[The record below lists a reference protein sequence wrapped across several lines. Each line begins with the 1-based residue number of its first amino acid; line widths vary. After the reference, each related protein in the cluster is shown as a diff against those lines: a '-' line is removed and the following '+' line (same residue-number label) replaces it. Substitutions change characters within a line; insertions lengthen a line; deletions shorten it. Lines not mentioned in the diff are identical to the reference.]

1 MGPGYVLLGDPHTK
15 HNVIYDL
22 QADHVI
28 DLISG
33 GERDELQLRDP

>member
-1 MGPGYVLLGDPHTK
+1 MTVQVK
-15 HNVIYDL
+15 RNVIYDL

-33 GERDELQLRDP
+33 DERDELQLRDS